1 MLEVFKMI
9 HLLIQNQLLIIY
21 HINLQIN
28 YKYIKYI
35 QNEIDKLQKENEEQL
50 DYIQQLSFD
59 KQNVENQNVELN
71 NVLYYNIQKLIN
83 SQNDNGYYK
92 KRIEEL
98 ENVNNKL
105 QLENNEL
112 LSNSKS
118 YNQIELEK
126 YKSILSLINVSVN
139 LYLNNDEI
147 NLSQLNTLSN
157 ININNLNF
165 ICISDIIKKTDEYSN
180 QIKNLMV

>member
-1 MLEVFKMI
+1 M
-9 HLLIQNQLLIIY
+9 IIY

-139 LYLNNDEI
+139 SYLNNNEI

-165 ICISDIIKKTDEYSN
+165 TCISDIIKKTDEYSN